1 MSIIVIG
8 RANMDIVMRT
18 SRIPRIGETMTGE
31 GFFVSP
37 GPRMRFQHSLSL

>member
-8 RANMDIVMRT
+8 SANMDMVMRT

-31 GFFVSP
+31 GERQ
-37 GPRMRFQHSLSL
+37 GK